1 MAKLLAGITRI
12 ESVKKYRTTD
22 GNTHLTTVAANAH
35 QKNLNRI
42 TKAKKVLAK
51 AGLAM
56 PSNAYVVSI
65 GRLVDEL
72 RKKPAQAREFAKLLQ
87 G

>member
-12 ESVKKYRTTD
+12 EAKNKYRTTD
-22 GNTHLTTVAANAH
+22 GNVHPTTVAANTH
-35 QKNLNRI
+35 QKTLNRI

-65 GRLVDEL
+65 GRLVEEL
-72 RKKPAQAREFAKLLQ
+72 RNKPAQAREFVKLLQ